1 MKLFQSVGDFFAL
14 DIGTT
19 AVRAIELRGSPGSWT
34 LIRYGSAP
42 VDMRVATS
50 DSPEDRKRLGEVI
63 TNLIAQT
70 GITSKNVVVGVPSNK
85 TFVTVVDL
93 PDVAE
98 QELAS
103 TIKYQAEQYIPM
115 SIEEAKID
123 WAVLGKSLRDE
134 NKIEVLLASVA
145 NKFSED
151 RLDLIEGLGLNVI
164 ALEPDPLALVRALTP
179 EGNRDGLLV
188 VDLGDF
194 STDIVAV
201 AGDTPRLVRSLPTG
215 MQTLIKAAQQ
225 NLSVDQNQAMQF
237 ILKFGLYPDRLE
249 GQIFRA
255 LEPTLEQFIMELTK
269 TIKFFQ
275 TRYPSVPI
283 QNAVLSGYG
292 VSVPAFNEYVS
303 SKTGLQTVAGN
314 PWQRVHA
321 NADQQQSLLQLAP
334 RFAVAVGLAERIP

>member
-19 AVRAIELRGSPGSWT
+19 AVRAIELKGTPGSWV
-34 LIRYGSAP
+34 LARYGSAP
-42 VDMRVATS
+42 VDMKVATS

-93 PDVAE
+93 PDVPP

-164 ALEPDPLALVRALTP
+164 ALEPDPLALVRSLTP
-179 EGNRDGLLV
+179 EDNQNGLLI

-201 AGDTPRLVRSLPTG
+201 VGDTPRLVRSLPTG
-215 MQTLIKAAQQ
+215 MQTLVKAAQQ
-225 NLSVDQNQAMQF
+225 NLSIDQNQAMQF

-249 GQIFRA
+249 GQIYKS
-255 LEPTLEQFIMELTK
+255 LEPTLEQFVLELTK

-275 TRYPSVPI
+275 TRYPSLPI
-283 QNAVLSGYG
+283 QNAVLTGYG
-292 VSVPAFNEYVS
+292 VSVPAFNDFVS
-303 SKTGLQTVAGN
+303 TKTGLQVVAGN
-314 PWQRVHA
+314 PWQRVRA
-321 NADQQQSLLQLAP
+321 GGDQQTLLQLAP
-334 RFAVAVGLAERIP
+334 RFAVAVGLAERAA